1 MSAVAPRSR
10 FITFEGVE
18 GTGKSTQI
26 ERLARALERA
36 GERVLVTRE
45 PGGTALG
52 RRLRAVLLEPAERPM
67 HPWVE
72 LLLYTADRAQH
83 LSEVVLPALERGT
96 VVLCDRYVDA
106 SLAYQGHARGLGFEA
121 VRALHRSPP
130 LDTLP
135 DRTLLLDM
143 DSAASLERAR
153 RRNAASAGHANEGRF
168 EAEELA
174 FHERVREGYLELA
187 RREARRIVRIDA
199 AGSPEAVGRAAVEA
213 LRDLFPALEPGS

>member
-1 MSAVAPRSR
+1 MSGAPARSR
-10 FITFEGVE
+10 FITFEGIE

-36 GERVLVTRE
+36 GESVLVTRE

-83 LSEVVLPALERGT
+83 LSEVVLPARERGT
-96 VVLCDRYVDA
+96 VVLCDRYLDA

-121 VRALHRSPP
+121 VLALHRSAP
-130 LDTLP
+130 LDTRP

-143 DSAASLERAR
+143 DAAAGLERAR
-153 RRNAASAGHANEGRF
+153 RRNAASAGHRSEGRF

-187 RREARRIVRIDA
+187 RRESRRIVRIDA
-199 AGSPEAVGRAAVEA
+199 AAGPDAVGRAVIEA
-213 LRDLFPALEPGS
+213 LRDLFPALEHAS

>member
-1 MSAVAPRSR
+1 MSTEPPRSR
-10 FITFEGVE
+10 FITFEGIE

-36 GERVLVTRE
+36 GQSVLVTRE

-52 RRLRAVLLEPAERPM
+52 RRLRALLLEPTERPM

-83 LSEVVLPALERGT
+83 LSEVVLPARERGV

-106 SLAYQGHARGLGFEA
+106 TLAYQGHARGLGFEA
-121 VRALHRSPP
+121 VLALHRSPP
-130 LDTLP
+130 LDTRP
-135 DRTLLLDM
+135 ERTLLLDM
-143 DSAASLERAR
+143 DAATSLSRAR
-153 RRNAASAGHANEGRF
+153 RRNTSSPESAGEGRF
-168 EAEELA
+168 EAEELD

-187 RREARRIVRIDA
+187 RRDPHRIVRIDA
-199 AGSPEAVGRAAVEA
+199 SAGVAQVGRDVIDA
-213 LRDLFPALEPGS
+213 LRDLFPALEHGS